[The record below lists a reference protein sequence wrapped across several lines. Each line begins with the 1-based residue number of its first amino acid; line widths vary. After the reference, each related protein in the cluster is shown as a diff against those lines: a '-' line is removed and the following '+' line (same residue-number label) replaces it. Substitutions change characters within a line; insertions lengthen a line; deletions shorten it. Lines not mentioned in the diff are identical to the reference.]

1 MLNFS
6 VKINSIQ
13 LEKKYL
19 ADLVQEKRHDLIR
32 VESKRIQVV
41 VDIEAD
47 VRQRVDKAFD
57 SVVESEWKIQRR
69 IFASEIDC
77 KKGLIASLVGPRE
90 K

>member
-1 MLNFS
+1 VLNFS

-57 SVVESEWKIQRR
+57 SVVESE
-69 IFASEIDC
+69 
-77 KKGLIASLVGPRE
+77 
-90 K
+90 